1 LVQLRKKARSR
12 RAEIHFLEEMEETE
26 PSIPKKLCNAT
37 FIAELFSNPDFTE
50 LQLKKPGKLRRAL
63 VCKRKA
69 YLTFLVI
76 EAMLA

>member
-1 LVQLRKKARSR
+1 
-12 RAEIHFLEEMEETE
+12 
-26 PSIPKKLCNAT
+26 LCNAT
-37 FIAELFSNPDFTE
+37 FVAELFSNPDFTE